1 MLFNAI
7 TVPSLTEDP
16 TPLAEKQNYPDF
28 EEDHLPPCLATPTPI
43 VEKQII
49 ETPTEMRF
57 SSTRI
62 SIIERTKI
70 KDTVPVETK
79 ATELKPITTDDI
91 TDATKSKEIKEIKT
105 SETIVSL
112 HKVKEIEEVI
122 KPIVTPSVVT
132 PVINRSS
139 VVETTDNSLETQN
152 NVKNTEKSNLA
163 EREKTV
169 SSVIPPPAA
178 AAPVSTAT
186 APTNT
191 TNQPSNVVPPSIKT
205 SEDQERSRMELQPLN
220 LKKNYDNSKALNKN
234 TLKDRTPGQDLLEW
248 CKDIT
253 KNYSGIKVTNLTTS
267 WRNGMAF
274 CAIIHNFQPDLM

>member
-1 MLFNAI
+1 MLIA
-7 TVPSLTEDP
+7 VPSLTEDP

-28 EEDHLPPCLATPTPI
+28 EEDHLPPCLATPTPV

-62 SIIERTKI
+62 SLIERTKI
-70 KDTVPVETK
+70 KDTAPVETM
-79 ATELKPITTDDI
+79 ATELKLITTDDI
-91 TDATKSKEIKEIKT
+91 TDATKSKEITEIKT

-112 HKVKEIEEVI
+112 HKVKESEGVI
-122 KPIVTPSVVT
+122 KPIVTPSAVT
-132 PVINRSS
+132 PVVNRSS
-139 VVETTDNSLETQN
+139 VVETTDNLLETQN
-152 NVKNTEKSNLA
+152 NVKNTEKWHLA
-163 EREKTV
+163 EREKIV
-169 SSVIPPPAA
+169 SSAIPVATT
-178 AAPVSTAT
+178 VTAT
-186 APTNT
+186 APISA

-220 LKKNYDNSKALNKN
+220 LKKNYDNSKALNRN